1 MALAGSP
8 LAAQQIPDRADTVD
22 ETAGTI
28 IVTGQK
34 TERKLLDT
42 QASVAVVTGEE
53 IIEMNLT
60 SFREAF
66 RTMAN
71 VIDAD
76 FVDAGFV
83 IRGVNSEGLTP
94 GGAPLAAIYID
105 GAEQTSQ
112 AARRGARGL
121 WDVEQV
127 EVYRG
132 PQSTLSGRAAL
143 AGAIYV
149 NTSDPRYD
157 YDAAARLSYGERE
170 SFDAAIAGGGAI
182 IDDVLAFRVA
192 AEYQRR
198 DSEIDYPTYAEFAN
212 YDRLIED
219 EYYQIQGKLRV
230 DPAPGL
236 RVDLTYAYSYDP
248 PPMMMLQVRAL
259 DLGSKTGAAISTCPS
274 SRKRGRRR
282 TIARSRRLPTK
293 LRPKLR

>member
-1 MALAGSP
+1 MNRMLWFGASIVALAGSP

-34 TERKLLDT
+34 TERTLLDT

-53 IIEMNLT
+53 IIEKDLT

-94 GGAPLAAIYID
+94 GGAPLGGGSISTARSRPARLPGEALAACGMSNRSRYIAD
-105 GAEQTSQ
+105 RNRHFR
-112 AARRGARGL
+112 AAQLWLARFT
-121 WDVEQV
+121 
-127 EVYRG
+127 
-132 PQSTLSGRAAL
+132 STL
-143 AGAIYV
+143 AIHV
-149 NTSDPRYD
+149 TTTMLRR
-157 YDAAARLSYGERE
+157 RLSYGELD

-219 EYYQIQGKLRV
+219 EYYQIRGKLRA

-236 RVDLTYAYSYDP
+236 RVRSDLC
-248 PPMMMLQVRAL
+248 LQL
-259 DLGSKTGAAISTCPS
+259 
-274 SRKRGRRR
+274 
-282 TIARSRRLPTK
+282 
-293 LRPKLR
+293 